1 MAMFK
6 KFKDK
11 PAGLLSHADLRT
23 VKGKT
28 IHWIFV
34 FILFIFSLIAVV
46 PALWV
51 VMTAFKETQEIYTS
65 ASFFPQDMS
74 WGKMVTRV
82 TESWKLLRLGDT
94 LLLTLFKAMG
104 DVVLTRVFCG
114 FSGYALSKIKPTG
127 TKMIFT
133 LVFCGFSGYAL
144 SKIKPTGTK
153 LIFTL
158 VVWTMMMPSQI
169 RMVPNYITML
179 HFPFAYDWGGVNLL
193 NTYWPLWLGYACNSY
208 TIILFKNNFD
218 ALSTSYVEAA
228 KIDGC
233 NDAAIFFRIMIPLS
247 VPIVMYVSIGALQG
261 AWADYFGP
269 LIYLTENY
277 TLPLKLFKM
286 SSATDVKMN
295 TYFMGLIFGTIPSLI
310 IFLLFQ
316 RHILGG
322 ITVGGVKG

>member
-1 MAMFK
+1 MFK

-23 VKGKT
+23 FKGKT

-34 FILFIFSLIAVV
+34 AILFVFALISVV

-51 VMTAFKETQEIYTS
+51 VMTAFKDTQEIYTS
-65 ASFFPQDMS
+65 ASFFPKDMS
-74 WGKMVTRV
+74 WGKMIGRII
-82 TESWKLLRLGDT
+82 ESWELLRLGDT
-94 LLLTLFKAMG
+94 LLLTLFKSLG
-104 DVVLTRVFCG
+104 DLV
-114 FSGYALSKIKPTG
+114 
-127 TKMIFT
+127 FT

-193 NTYWPLWLGYACNSY
+193 NTYWPLWFGHACNSF

-233 NDAAIFFRIMIPLS
+233 SDAAIFFKIMIPLS

-261 AWADYFGP
+261 AWSDYFGP

-277 TLPLKLFKM
+277 TLPLKLMKM
-286 SSATDVKMN
+286 SSSVKMN
-295 TYFMGLIFGTIPSLI
+295 TYFMGLIFGTIPSLL

>member
-1 MAMFK
+1 MVIFK

-23 VKGKT
+23 FRGKT

-51 VMTAFKETQEIYTS
+51 VLTAFKETQEIYTS
-65 ASFFPQDMS
+65 ASFFPKDMS
-74 WGKMVTRV
+74 WGKMISRI

-94 LLLTLFKAMG
+94 ILLTLFKSLG
-104 DVVLTRVFCG
+104 DLT
-114 FSGYALSKIKPTG
+114 
-127 TKMIFT
+127 FT
-133 LVFCGFSGYAL
+133 LIFCGFSGYAL

-228 KIDGC
+228 RIDGC
-233 NDAAIFFRIMIPLS
+233 SDAAIFFRIMIPLS
-247 VPIVMYVSIGALQG
+247 VPIVMYVSISALQG

-269 LIYLTENY
+269 LIYLTDNI
-277 TLPLKLFKM
+277 TLPLKLFRM

-295 TYFMGLIFGTIPSLI
+295 TYFMGLMFGTIPSLI

>member
-1 MAMFK
+1 MVMFK
-6 KFKDK
+6 KFRDK

-28 IHWIFV
+28 VHWLFV
-34 FILFIFSLIAVV
+34 AILFIVSLFTVI

-51 VMTAFKETQEIYTS
+51 LMTAFKDTQEIYTS

-74 WGKMVTRV
+74 FGKMIGRI
-82 TESWKLLRLGDT
+82 TESWELLRLGDT
-94 LLLTLFKAMG
+94 LLLTLFKSLG
-104 DVVLTRVFCG
+104 DL
-114 FSGYALSKIKPTG
+114 A
-127 TKMIFT
+127 FT

-153 LIFTL
+153 VIFTL
-158 VVWTMMMPSQI
+158 VVWTMMMPSQV

-179 HFPFAYDWGGVNLL
+179 HFPFAYDWGGINLL

-233 NDAAIFFRIMIPLS
+233 SDVAIFFKIMIPLS

-261 AWADYFGP
+261 AWSDYFNP

>member
-23 VKGKT
+23 FKGKT

-34 FILFIFSLIAVV
+34 AILFVFALISVV

-94 LLLTLFKAMG
+94 LLLTLFKSLG
-104 DVVLTRVFCG
+104 DLV
-114 FSGYALSKIKPTG
+114 
-127 TKMIFT
+127 FT
-133 LVFCGFSGYAL
+133 LVFYGFSGYAL

-233 NDAAIFFRIMIPLS
+233 SDAAIFFRIMIPLS

-261 AWADYFGP
+261 AWSDYFGP

-277 TLPLKLFKM
+277 TLPLKLMKM
-286 SSATDVKMN
+286 SSNVKMN
-295 TYFMGLIFGTIPSLI
+295 TYFMGLIFGTIPSLL

>member
-1 MAMFK
+1 MTIFK

-11 PAGLLSHADLRT
+11 PAGILSHADLRT
-23 VKGKT
+23 FKGKT

-34 FILFIFSLIAVV
+34 AILFVFVLIAVV
-46 PALWV
+46 PTIWV
-51 VMTAFKETQEIYTS
+51 VMTAFKDTQEIYTS
-65 ASFFPQDMS
+65 SSFFPKDMS
-74 WGKMVTRV
+74 LGKMIDRI
-82 TESWKLLRLGDT
+82 TESWEILRLGET
-94 LLLTLFKAMG
+94 LLLTLFKSLG
-104 DVVLTRVFCG
+104 DL
-114 FSGYALSKIKPTG
+114 A
-127 TKMIFT
+127 FT

-193 NTYWPLWLGYACNSY
+193 NTYWPLWLGQACSSY
-208 TIILFKNNFD
+208 TIILFKNGFD

-233 NDAAIFFRIMIPLS
+233 SDMGIFFRIMIPLS
-247 VPIVMYVSIGALQG
+247 IPIVMYVSIGALQA
-261 AWADYFGP
+261 AWSDYFGP

-286 SSATDVKMN
+286 SSATNVKMN

-322 ITVGGVKG
+322 INVGGVKG

>member
-23 VKGKT
+23 FKGKT

-34 FILFIFSLIAVV
+34 AILFVFALISVV

-51 VMTAFKETQEIYTS
+51 VMTAFKDTQEIYTS

-94 LLLTLFKAMG
+94 LLLTLFKSLG
-104 DVVLTRVFCG
+104 DLV
-114 FSGYALSKIKPTG
+114 
-127 TKMIFT
+127 FT

-179 HFPFAYDWGGVNLL
+179 HFPFAYDWV
-193 NTYWPLWLGYACNSY
+193 
-208 TIILFKNNFD
+208 
-218 ALSTSYVEAA
+218 V
-228 KIDGC
+228 
-233 NDAAIFFRIMIPLS
+233 
-247 VPIVMYVSIGALQG
+247 
-261 AWADYFGP
+261 
-269 LIYLTENY
+269 
-277 TLPLKLFKM
+277 
-286 SSATDVKMN
+286 
-295 TYFMGLIFGTIPSLI
+295 
-310 IFLLFQ
+310 
-316 RHILGG
+316 
-322 ITVGGVKG
+322 

>member
-1 MAMFK
+1 M
-6 KFKDK
+6 
-11 PAGLLSHADLRT
+11 
-23 VKGKT
+23 
-28 IHWIFV
+28 

-65 ASFFPQDMS
+65 VSFFPKDMS
-74 WGKMVTRV
+74 WGKMFTRV
-82 TESWKLLRLGDT
+82 TESGKLLRLGDT
-94 LLLTLFKAMG
+94 LLLTLFK
-104 DVVLTRVFCG
+104 
-114 FSGYALSKIKPTG
+114 SLSDLV
-127 TKMIFT
+127 FT

-144 SKIKPTGTK
+144 SKIRPTGTK

-261 AWADYFGP
+261 AWSDYFGP

-277 TLPLKLFKM
+277 TLQLKLFKM
-286 SSATDVKMN
+286 SSATNVKMN

>member
-23 VKGKT
+23 FKGKT

-34 FILFIFSLIAVV
+34 AILFVFALISVV

-94 LLLTLFKAMG
+94 LLLTLFKSLG
-104 DVVLTRVFCG
+104 DLV
-114 FSGYALSKIKPTG
+114 
-127 TKMIFT
+127 FT

-261 AWADYFGP
+261 AWSDYFGP

-277 TLPLKLFKM
+277 TLPLKLMKM
-286 SSATDVKMN
+286 SSNVKMN
-295 TYFMGLIFGTIPSLI
+295 TYFMGLIFGTIPSLL

>member
-23 VKGKT
+23 FKGKT

-34 FILFIFSLIAVV
+34 AILFVFALISVV

-51 VMTAFKETQEIYTS
+51 VMTAFKDTQEIYTS
-65 ASFFPQDMS
+65 ASFFPKDMS
-74 WGKMVTRV
+74 WGKMIGRII
-82 TESWKLLRLGDT
+82 ESWKLLRLGDT
-94 LLLTLFKAMG
+94 LLLTLFKSLG
-104 DVVLTRVFCG
+104 DLV
-114 FSGYALSKIKPTG
+114 
-127 TKMIFT
+127 FT

>member
-23 VKGKT
+23 FKGKT

-34 FILFIFSLIAVV
+34 AILFVFALISVV

-94 LLLTLFKAMG
+94 LLLTLFKSLG
-104 DVVLTRVFCG
+104 DLV
-114 FSGYALSKIKPTG
+114 
-127 TKMIFT
+127 FT

>member
-94 LLLTLFKAMG
+94 LLLTLFKSLG
-104 DVVLTRVFCG
+104 DLV
-114 FSGYALSKIKPTG
+114 
-127 TKMIFT
+127 FT

-179 HFPFAYDWGGVNLL
+179 HFPFAYDWGGINLL